1 MDTLT
6 AIATSYGLDVLS
18 SQLKSSAT
26 KYALLGASTH
36 NRPDSEAAAFYE
48 AVIETS
54 YFDDNGVLT
63 FVINL
68 PKDRDF
74 DKYLYA
80 IVILDDTNQVIIKAN
95 TPKAALSTGIGG
107 MITIKAAVRGQA
119 GEIVFKAHDYITAP
133 ELEDLWMAPIY
144 ANAAATIRTSTRQ
157 INFHHRL
164 LQLERR
170 TDT

>member
-1 MDTLT
+1 MDALT
-6 AIATSYGLDVLS
+6 ATATSYGLNVLS
-18 SQLKSSAT
+18 SNLKSRAT

-36 NRPDSEAAAFYE
+36 NRPDNEAAVFYE
-48 AVIETS
+48 ATIEAS

-74 DKYLYA
+74 GKYLYA
-80 IVILDDTNQVIIKAN
+80 ISILDDTNQTIIRAN

-119 GEIVFKAHDYITAP
+119 GEIVFKAHDYITVS

-144 ANAAATIRTSTRQ
+144 ANAAAIIQTSTRQ
-157 INFHHRL
+157 IDFHHRL

-170 TDT
+170 ADT